1 MQKNLNNEDAKLRRK
16 ARLAFLCSYWL
27 GRPLPTEY
35 HCSVVNLECCSLYG
49 LTILLENQ
57 NLSDEAEVLLV
68 EKFAESNAK
77 LVLDY
82 LCRWPR
88 NDKVILKIV
97 QMKQMDILSGYID
110 NLRRS
115 YRRPGYLLPTSAQL
129 EIVNSGD
136 CAFLKKILYF
146 GVDLNEEAR
155 HQMLANKLDDMFI
168 TYCTYK
174 PKESSNYLDRIEEQY
189 LAQSD
194 NVALLTAV
202 AGAFRLSPYFLA
214 VLSEKKCVLL
224 LQKYF
229 SLHADDKSLGEDVVN
244 SQNKKLI
251 AAYIKAAPLNVSAQK
266 KLIRLG
272 YKDLLKLHYQKHG
285 ISEEALAYLANLEH
299 FKQYA
304 GI

>member
-1 MQKNLNNEDAKLRRK
+1 M
-16 ARLAFLCSYWL
+16 
-27 GRPLPTEY
+27 
-35 HCSVVNLECCSLYG
+35 
-49 LTILLENQ
+49 
-57 NLSDEAEVLLV
+57 
-68 EKFAESNAK
+68 
-77 LVLDY
+77 
-82 LCRWPR
+82 
-88 NDKVILKIV
+88 
-97 QMKQMDILSGYID
+97 
-110 NLRRS
+110 
-115 YRRPGYLLPTSAQL
+115 
-129 EIVNSGD
+129 
-136 CAFLKKILYF
+136 KKILQL
-146 GVDLNEEAR
+146 GVNFNEEAR
-155 HQMLANKLDDMFI
+155 HQMLSNKQDDMFI

-174 PKESSNYLDRIEEQY
+174 PKGSEIYLDRIEEQY